1 MNTAVAV
8 ADAYPVFVQLNCTVT
23 DPVVVVVTDTS
34 RIVPEL
40 SLNDTDAAIPE
51 ERDAEHDAE
60 DGTTVNPSVITP
72 APVREPPKN
81 PETTTGG

>member
-23 DPVVVVVTDTS
+23 DPVVVVVTETVRDE
-34 RIVPEL
+34 PEP
-40 SLNDTDAAIPE
+40 DTDTVAAIPE